1 MFSSIIQQIK
11 QVNEQSLPQNN
22 GQRGQRGQRRQRP
35 IGDWFLVL
43 LTG

>member
-22 GQRGQRGQRRQRP
+22 GQRGQRRQRP